1 MSFVYKKWKL
11 YKGNV
16 KLNDGRSEITYLF
29 SRRKPRKCKPCGLPE
44 GYTIAQNERTGLPF
58 LEKITTK
65 SRPTRWKYELKL
77 MIVFSMSNK
86 ENIKKWKRLI
96 VNTEEQV
103 ENWKNIADTML

>member
-44 GYTIAQNERTGLPF
+44 GYTIALNERTGLPF

-77 MIVFSMSNK
+77 MIVFSMSYK
-86 ENIKKWKRLI
+86 ENIKKMKEI
-96 VNTEEQV
+96 
-103 ENWKNIADTML
+103 DS